1 MSDLVE
7 RLRGQKV
14 MDPARGLM
22 CSPTRE
28 EEEAADRIEE
38 LEGIVREAQ
47 AFRLE
52 AQSRE
57 AEEARFYRYLR
68 DEAGT
73 GDDDDGPMI
82 CSGLGDNFDYLRGEE
97 CDAEIRAAIERKAR
111 AHLTTSP

>member
-7 RLRGQKV
+7 RLREQTKRIESGDDYWPDTV
-14 MDPARGLM
+14 DDLER
-22 CSPTRE
+22 
-28 EEEAADRIEE
+28 AADRIEE
-38 LEGIVREAQ
+38 LEEALLEAQ

-111 AHLTTSP
+111 AALGE

>member
-7 RLRGQKV
+7 RLRKA
-14 MDPARGLM
+14 DI
-22 CSPTRE
+22 SEWYSRE
-28 EEEAADRIEE
+28 REAADRIEE

-73 GDDDDGPMI
+73 GNDDDGPMI

-111 AHLTTSP
+111 AAMGE